1 MRSQRIFVAL
11 MATTLLVAGCSGRT
25 GSGVEETAASGGKAV
40 TSEFGDL
47 TDVCQSGTSTS
58 SPTQGVTPQQIEVGV
73 FTDMGFTKNPE
84 LVDAAK
90 VFTSWCNDNGGINGR
105 KLAFNIRDAKLLEVR
120 QRMLEACREDFALV
134 GGSAALDSLGVKD
147 RLSCTLPEFPSQVA
161 QVENTGSDLQV
172 GSGASSSRPYDT
184 YAGMHQWLFTEA
196 YPASAAA
203 VGIIVADSPVVK
215 SMADRY
221 GESLPA
227 EGATLVYN
235 DLYPAA
241 GVSDWTPYAQ
251 SIKAKGV
258 KGLIFLGDFRSLAKL
273 EDVLTSMD
281 YKLDWVDVTSN
292 AYTPA
297 FLELARTS
305 LSAQNNFAD
314 LSGTVPLESADSAP
328 AVQRAK
334 DLFARYAP
342 DGKLTYN
349 GLRSLVQWLLF
360 AKAASS
366 CGDNLTR
373 TCVVETARKE
383 TAWTAGGL
391 QAPADMSTHTV
402 PPKCFN
408 VMKATPQGWTVAD
421 FKPDT
426 GPFRCDMK
434 PYVYTKDYGRPLTL
448 ADVGKS
454 MSDVK

>member
-1 MRSQRIFVAL
+1 MRSQRILVAM
-11 MATTLLVAGCSGRT
+11 MATALLVAGCGGRT
-25 GSGVEETAASGGKAV
+25 GSGAEEGAAPSAPVTAD
-40 TSEFGDL
+40 FGDL
-47 TDVCQSGTSTS
+47 TGVCGPGTPTS
-58 SPTQGVTPQQIEVGV
+58 SPTQGVTAKEIEVGV

-105 KLAFNIRDAKLLEVR
+105 TLKYSVRDAKLLEVR

-134 GGSAALDSLGVKD
+134 AGSAALDGLGVKD
-147 RLSCTLPEFPSQVA
+147 RLSCTLPEFPAQVS

-172 GSGASSSRPYDT
+172 GSGASSARPYDSYT
-184 YAGMHQWLFTEA
+184 GMRQWLFKEA
-196 YPASAAA
+196 YPASAGA

-221 GESLPA
+221 QESLPA
-227 EGATLVYN
+227 EGATVIYN

-281 YKLDWVDVTSN
+281 YKLDWVDATSN
-292 AYTPA
+292 AYNPA
-297 FLELARTS
+297 FLELAATA
-305 LSAQNNFAD
+305 LTAQNNFTD
-314 LSGTVPLESADSAP
+314 LSGTAPLESAGSVP

-342 DGKLTYN
+342 DGKLTFL
-349 GLRSLVQWLLF
+349 GLRALTQWLLF
-360 AKAASS
+360 AKSASA

-373 TCVVETARKE
+373 TCLLEAARKE

-391 QAPADMSTHTV
+391 QAPADMSTQTV
-402 PPKCFN
+402 APRCFN
-408 VMKATPQGWTVAD
+408 IMKATPQGWVAAD
-421 FKPDT
+421 FAPDT
-426 GPFRCDMK
+426 GPYRCDMK
-434 PYVYTKDYGRPLTL
+434 AYVYTKDYGRPLTL

-454 MSDVK
+454 MSDVE